1 MVSSMIPFFP
11 KSYDLQI
18 ASVFLTGKIPKS
30 RKYYYLCAL
39 LRIAKEKKGKIEVNI
54 LIKSS
59 RVSGA

>member
-30 RKYYYLCAL
+30 RKYYLSVL
-39 LRIAKEKKGKIEVNI
+39 LRIAKESKGKIEVNI